1 MANNNKTKEQLL
13 EAERKQFM
21 RICEYSF
28 IPTTIVNEDETEEQ
42 PEDETLTPEQGQ
54 EEQLPPVDANS
65 TTDELGG
72 DELPLENGQ
81 ELSQNDGMDL
91 SQEQPPQPEPEL
103 EPETDETVIDVDD
116 LTDAQN
122 KINQKV
128 NSVGMDLSNVSGQLN
143 KLMTYIQKMDSL
155 IDQNNSKIEAFQN
168 DLEERLPTE
177 TEKLEL
183 RVTDSNPFNVKTKNY
198 WDNVSKKYD
207 VNGESEK
214 EEEYVITDGDIDNFS
229 DASIAKTFTVSED
242 LKYDLTKI
250 FNL

>member
-1 MANNNKTKEQLL
+1 MTNNNKTKEQLL

-42 PEDETLTPEQGQ
+42 PEAETLTPEQGQ
-54 EEQLPPVDANS
+54 EEQLPPIDTNMP
-65 TTDELGG
+65 TG
-72 DELPLENGQ
+72 DFNNEPQ
-81 ELSQNDGMDL
+81 EEM
-91 SQEQPPQPEPEL
+91 PEPIGNSQMGT
-103 EPETDETVIDVDD
+103 PADIQNNTPSETDETVIDVED
-116 LTDAQN
+116 LTNAQDEIN
-122 KINQKV
+122 KKV

-143 KLMTYIQKMDSL
+143 KLMTYIQKMDNL

-168 DLEERLPTE
+168 DLEKRLPTE

-183 RVTDSNPFNVKTKNY
+183 RVTDSNPFNVKTKDY

-207 VNGESEK
+207 INGQDEK
-214 EEEYVITDGDIDNFS
+214 EYVITDDDINQFS

-242 LKYDLTKI
+242 MKYDLTKI

>member
-54 EEQLPPVDANS
+54 EEQLPPIDSNIP
-65 TTDELGG
+65 TGEINN
-72 DELPLENGQ
+72 EPQ
-81 ELSQNDGMDL
+81 EEM
-91 SQEQPPQPEPEL
+91 PEPIGNSQIDT
-103 EPETDETVIDVDD
+103 PADIQNNAPSGTDETVIDVED
-116 LTDAQN
+116 LTNAQD
-122 KINQKV
+122 KINKKV

-143 KLMTYIQKMDSL
+143 KLMTYIQKMDNL

-183 RVTDSNPFNVKTKNY
+183 RVTDSNPFNVKTKDY

-207 VNGESEK
+207 INGQDEK
-214 EEEYVITDGDIDNFS
+214 EEKEYVITDDDINQFS

-242 LKYDLTKI
+242 MKYDLTKI

>member
-42 PEDETLTPEQGQ
+42 PEQGQ
-54 EEQLPPVDANS
+54 EEQLPPIDSNIP
-65 TTDELGG
+65 TGEINN
-72 DELPLENGQ
+72 EPQ
-81 ELSQNDGMDL
+81 EEM
-91 SQEQPPQPEPEL
+91 PEPIGDAKID
-103 EPETDETVIDVDD
+103 PPADIQNSAPSETDETVIDVED
-116 LTDAQN
+116 LTNAQDEIN
-122 KINQKV
+122 KKV

-143 KLMTYIQKMDSL
+143 KLMTYIQKMDNL

-183 RVTDSNPFNVKTKNY
+183 RVTDSNPFNVKTKDY

-207 VNGESEK
+207 INGQDEK
-214 EEEYVITDGDIDNFS
+214 EEKEYVITDDDINQFS

-242 LKYDLTKI
+242 MKYDLTKI

>member
-1 MANNNKTKEQLL
+1 
-13 EAERKQFM
+13 
-21 RICEYSF
+21 
-28 IPTTIVNEDETEEQ
+28 
-42 PEDETLTPEQGQ
+42 
-54 EEQLPPVDANS
+54 
-65 TTDELGG
+65 
-72 DELPLENGQ
+72 
-81 ELSQNDGMDL
+81 MDL

-183 RVTDSNPFNVKTKNY
+183 RVTDSNPFNVKTKDY

>member
-54 EEQLPPVDANS
+54 EEQLPPVDTNS

-143 KLMTYIQKMDSL
+143 KLMTYIQNMDSL
-155 IDQNNSKIEAFQN
+155 IDQNNSKI
-168 DLEERLPTE
+168 
-177 TEKLEL
+177 
-183 RVTDSNPFNVKTKNY
+183 
-198 WDNVSKKYD
+198 
-207 VNGESEK
+207 
-214 EEEYVITDGDIDNFS
+214 
-229 DASIAKTFTVSED
+229 
-242 LKYDLTKI
+242 
-250 FNL
+250 

>member
-28 IPTTIVNEDETEEQ
+28 IPTTIVNEDEGDDEEVEQ
-42 PEDETLTPEQGQ
+42 PNQ
-54 EEQLPPVDANS
+54 EEQLPPVDTNS

-183 RVTDSNPFNVKTKNY
+183 RVTDSNPFNVKTKDY

-242 LKYDLTKI
+242 MKYDLTKI

>member
-54 EEQLPPVDANS
+54 EEQLPPIDTNMP
-65 TTDELGG
+65 TG
-72 DELPLENGQ
+72 DFN
-81 ELSQNDGMDL
+81 ND
-91 SQEQPPQPEPEL
+91 SQEEMPEPIGNSQIDT
-103 EPETDETVIDVDD
+103 PADIQNNTPSETDETVIDVED
-116 LTDAQN
+116 LTNAQDEIN
-122 KINQKV
+122 KKV

-143 KLMTYIQKMDSL
+143 KLMTYIQKMDNL

-183 RVTDSNPFNVKTKNY
+183 RVTDSNPFNVKTKDY

-207 VNGESEK
+207 INGQDEK
-214 EEEYVITDGDIDNFS
+214 EEKEYVITDDDINQFS

-242 LKYDLTKI
+242 MKYDLTKI

>member
-42 PEDETLTPEQGQ
+42 PEQGQ
-54 EEQLPPVDANS
+54 EEQLPPIDSNIP
-65 TTDELGG
+65 TGEINN
-72 DELPLENGQ
+72 EPQ
-81 ELSQNDGMDL
+81 EEM
-91 SQEQPPQPEPEL
+91 PEPIGDAKID
-103 EPETDETVIDVDD
+103 PPADIQNNAPTETDETVIDVED
-116 LTDAQN
+116 LTNAQDEIN
-122 KINQKV
+122 KKV

-143 KLMTYIQKMDSL
+143 KLMTYIQKMDNL

-183 RVTDSNPFNVKTKNY
+183 RVTDSNPFNVKTKDY

-207 VNGESEK
+207 INGQDEK
-214 EEEYVITDGDIDNFS
+214 EEKEYIITDDDINQFS

-242 LKYDLTKI
+242 MKYDLTKI

>member
-54 EEQLPPVDANS
+54 EEQLPPVDSNIP
-65 TTDELGG
+65 TGEFNN
-72 DELPLENGQ
+72 EPQ
-81 ELSQNDGMDL
+81 EEM
-91 SQEQPPQPEPEL
+91 PEPIGDAQMDT
-103 EPETDETVIDVDD
+103 PADIQNNIPSETDETVIDVDD

-183 RVTDSNPFNVKTKNY
+183 RVTDSNPFNVKTKDY

>member
-54 EEQLPPVDANS
+54 EEQLPPIDTNIP
-65 TTDELGG
+65 TG
-72 DELPLENGQ
+72 DFKNEPQ
-81 ELSQNDGMDL
+81 EEM
-91 SQEQPPQPEPEL
+91 PEPIGNSQIDT
-103 EPETDETVIDVDD
+103 PADIQNNTPSETDETVIDVED
-116 LTDAQN
+116 LTNAQD
-122 KINQKV
+122 KINKKV

-143 KLMTYIQKMDSL
+143 KLMTYIQKMDNL

-183 RVTDSNPFNVKTKNY
+183 RVTDSNPFNVKTKDY

-207 VNGESEK
+207 INGQDEK
-214 EEEYVITDGDIDNFS
+214 EEKEYVITDDDINQFS

-242 LKYDLTKI
+242 MKYDLTKI

>member
-42 PEDETLTPEQGQ
+42 PEQGQ
-54 EEQLPPVDANS
+54 EEQLPPIDSNIP
-65 TTDELGG
+65 TGEINN
-72 DELPLENGQ
+72 EPQ
-81 ELSQNDGMDL
+81 EEM
-91 SQEQPPQPEPEL
+91 PEPIGDAQIDTPEDIQNNA
-103 EPETDETVIDVDD
+103 PTETDETVIDVED
-116 LTDAQN
+116 LTNAQDEIN
-122 KINQKV
+122 KKV

-143 KLMTYIQKMDSL
+143 KLMTYIQKMDNL

-183 RVTDSNPFNVKTKNY
+183 RVTDSNPFNVKTKDY

-207 VNGESEK
+207 INGQDEK
-214 EEEYVITDGDIDNFS
+214 EEKEYVITDDDINQFS

-242 LKYDLTKI
+242 MKYDLTKI